1 MTPLEATHYMTQLR
15 PHQRFFGPAVGDGK
29 LRLLRG
35 GKSEVI
41 ECEPGMHPV
50 VLPDGLISEEVC
62 SVAEP
67 RQAQFRAALEKV
79 NERYAPALRRLA
91 E

>member
-1 MTPLEATHYMTQLR
+1 MTPLEATSYMSQLL
-15 PHQRFFGPAVGDGK
+15 PYQRLVAPTMVGGR
-29 LRLLRG
+29 LRLLKG
-35 GKSEVI
+35 GKSEPI
-41 ECEPGMHPV
+41 ECGPGMHLV
-50 VLPDGLISEEVC
+50 VRVDGLISEEVD

-79 NERYAPALRRLA
+79 NERYASALRRLA

>member
-15 PHQRFFGPAVGDGK
+15 PHQRFIGPAAGDGK
-29 LRLLRG
+29 LRLLKG

-50 VLPDGLISEEVC
+50 VLPDGVVSEEVDAA
-62 SVAEP
+62 AEQ
-67 RQAQFRAALEKV
+67 RREKFLAALEEF